1 MKLKKIASL
10 ALAGIMAVSM
20 LAGCSTTGD
29 TGDNDDTVVVP
40 VTGVVEYANDALDK
54 LEDDL
59 SFAGNSWLDSKLN
72 DLATSVGN
80 LPADAIEDAYDD
92 NTAAAAPY
100 ADLQNKLKSAL
111 TEDGKIVVTNSKVFK
126 EDPTSTNSRTW
137 ADVYLVSGRMDQESA
152 IKAVIAKVEDTLN
165 TNNKVVADVIIDK
178 TTYSCEYAGEIS
190 ALKVTNKSLTGESAW
205 VVAVVVEQSFAK
217 ASNDVI

>member
-54 LEDDL
+54 FEDDL

-80 LPADAIEDAYDD
+80 LPAEDIENAYDN
-92 NTAAAAPY
+92 NTDSAAAY
-100 ADLQNKLKSAL
+100 ETLRKKLRSAL
-111 TEDGKIVVTNSKVFK
+111 TEDGKIVVNSGDFK
-126 EDPTSTNSRTW
+126 AKPTSTNSRTW

-152 IKAVIAKVEDTLN
+152 IKAVIAKMEDTLD
-165 TNNKVVADVIIDK
+165 TKVVAEVDIND
-178 TTYSCEYAGEIS
+178 TTYSCEYAGEIG

>member
-29 TGDNDDTVVVP
+29 TGDNDDTVIVP

-80 LPADAIEDAYDD
+80 LPAGEIEDAYND
-92 NTAAAAPY
+92 NTANAATY
-100 ADLQNKLKSAL
+100 KTLQEKLKSAL
-111 TEDGKIVVTNSKVFK
+111 IEDGKIVVLSHDFNKN
-126 EDPTSTNSRTW
+126 PTDTNSRTW

-152 IKAVIAKVEDTLN
+152 IKAVIAQVETTLDDT
-165 TNNKVVADVIIDK
+165 KVVAEVKIDK

-217 ASNDVI
+217 ASNNVI

>member
-40 VTGVVEYANDALDK
+40 VTGIVEYANNALDK
-54 LEDDL
+54 LKDDL

-80 LPADAIEDAYDD
+80 LPADGIADAYDD
-92 NTAAAAPY
+92 NTKK
-100 ADLQNKLKSAL
+100 ADTYKTLQEKLQSAL
-111 TEDGKIVVTNSKVFK
+111 IEDGKIVVLSHDFNKT
-126 EDPTSTNSRTW
+126 PASTNSRTW

-152 IKAVIAKVEDTLN
+152 IKAVIAKVEKTLDDT
-165 TNNKVVADVIIDK
+165 KVVADVKIDN

-217 ASNDVI
+217 ASNNVI

>member
-80 LPADAIEDAYDD
+80 LPADEIEGAYNN
-92 NTAAAAPY
+92 NT
-100 ADLQNKLKSAL
+100 KSAKTYTKL
-111 TEDGKIVVTNSKVFK
+111 QEKLQSALIEDGKTVVNSSIFGNN
-126 EDPTSTNSRTW
+126 PASTNSRTW

-152 IKAVIAKVEDTLN
+152 IKAVIKQMEKTLDTS
-165 TNNKVVADVIIDK
+165 KVVSDVTIDG

>member
-20 LAGCSTTGD
+20 LAGCKDGGN

-40 VTGVVEYANDALDK
+40 VTGIVEYANDALDELK
-54 LEDDL
+54 DDL
-59 SFAGNSWLDSKLN
+59 SFAGNSWLDGKLN

-80 LPADAIEDAYDD
+80 LPANAIGDAYDD
-92 NTAAAAPY
+92 NTDAAKTY
-100 ADLQNKLKSAL
+100 TKLQEKLQSAL
-111 TEDGKIVVTNSKVFK
+111 TEDGKIVVNNSSVFG
-126 EDPTSTNSRTW
+126 DNPDSTNSRTW

-152 IKAVIAKVEDTLN
+152 IKAVIAEVESILTDA
-165 TNNKVVADVIIDK
+165 KVVANVDIDK